1 VNDTGPRV
9 IRILL
14 ADDHVV
20 VRRGL
25 RLVLEGEPDLR
36 VVHEAA
42 DGVEAVEMALH
53 GDVDLA
59 ILDVSMP
66 KMGGLQ
72 AAQELARRRP
82 EVRTLMLSMH
92 RSEQYFFEALRAG
105 AAGYVLK
112 SVADQDLIGACRAV
126 MRGEP
131 FIYPES
137 ERHLIRR
144 VLDGDSETALSDRES
159 EILAL
164 VAEGHTTQVIADM
177 LVISPRTV
185 DRHRENLLAKLNLKN
200 RVELTRYAIRIGL
213 IEP

>member
-1 VNDTGPRV
+1 V

-14 ADDHVV
+14 ADDHLV

-25 RLVLEGEPDLR
+25 RLVLESEPDLR

-42 DGVEAVEMALH
+42 DGVEAVEMALE

-66 KMGGLQ
+66 RMGGLQ

-82 EVRTLMLSMH
+82 EVRMLMLSMH

-126 MRGEP
+126 MRGEA

-137 ERHLIRR
+137 ERQLIRR
-144 VLDGDSETALSDRES
+144 VLDGDQETSLSDRES

-164 VAEGHTTQVIADM
+164 VAEGHTTQAIADM

>member
-1 VNDTGPRV
+1 MNEVASPV

-14 ADDHVV
+14 ADDHLV

-25 RLVLEGEPDLR
+25 RLVLEAEPDLR
-36 VVHEAA
+36 VVYEAA
-42 DGVEAVEMALH
+42 DGVEAVEMALR

-66 KMGGLQ
+66 RMGGLQ

-137 ERHLIRR
+137 ERQLIRR

-164 VAEGHTTQVIADM
+164 VAEGHTTQTIADM